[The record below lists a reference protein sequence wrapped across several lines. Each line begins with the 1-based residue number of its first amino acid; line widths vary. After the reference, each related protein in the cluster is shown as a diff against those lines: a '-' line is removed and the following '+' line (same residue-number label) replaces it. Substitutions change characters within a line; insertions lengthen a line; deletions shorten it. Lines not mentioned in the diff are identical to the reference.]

1 VNVDENRYFRK
12 TLSCDCNC
20 LNLNV
25 AILIW
30 PKNVLKL
37 LRIFLQFYTG
47 EITENG
53 YVRIQI
59 NS

>member
-1 VNVDENRYFRK
+1 MNVDENRYFRK

-25 AILIW
+25 AVLIW
-30 PKNVLKL
+30 PQKVLKL